1 MLFYDGLRKKGSIGG
16 AHLKSK
22 VNSSMI
28 VFKKEVYVIKK
39 KSYSLRKEKKSYITN
54 IFILNMLYI
63 YIWIYKK
70 II

>member
-39 KSYSLRKEKKSYITN
+39 KSYSLRKEKKVI
-54 IFILNMLYI
+54 
-63 YIWIYKK
+63 
-70 II
+70 

>member
-39 KSYSLRKEKKSYITN
+39 NLIVSAKKKKLYNKYIYFEYV
-54 IFILNMLYI
+54 IYI